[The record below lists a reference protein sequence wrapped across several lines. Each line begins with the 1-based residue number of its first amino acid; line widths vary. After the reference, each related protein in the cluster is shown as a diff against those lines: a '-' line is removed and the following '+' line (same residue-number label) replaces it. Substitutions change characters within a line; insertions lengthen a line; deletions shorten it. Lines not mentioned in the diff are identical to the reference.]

1 MLSHRADLDAD
12 FRVFYR
18 TSLKQAEHQMSG
30 PEFFALAYRVSAY
43 QGVMAARLEAARDRQ
58 EGGDD
63 RPVEVGLA
71 SPEVSDLFD

>member
-18 TSLKQAEHQMSG
+18 TSLEDAEHLMSG

-43 QGVMAARLEAARDRQ
+43 QGVMAARLEAAQGNRDT
-58 EGGDD
+58 GDG
-63 RPVEVGLA
+63 RPKEVDLT